1 MILKLKNSKG
11 FTMNLSKTNE
21 QAFEAL
27 IEKALV
33 GSTCEERDAANL
45 TKVDAQSPLLSS
57 IVGEFLRT
65 LIRILLSTCVVF
77 GLFWKRLKAIFSLL
91 GLIYNDNLHI
101 ENKSKVDCRETLHS
115 GLENDTIREMIRSVV
130 TGKVKVL

>member
-1 MILKLKNSKG
+1 
-11 FTMNLSKTNE
+11 MNLSKTNE

-65 LIRILLSTCVVF
+65 LIRILLSTCIVF
-77 GLFWKRLKAIFSLL
+77 VFFWKRLKAIFSLL

-101 ENKSKVDCRETLHS
+101 ENKSKVDCRETLYS
-115 GLENDTIREMIRSVV
+115 RLENDTIREMIRSVV
-130 TGKVKVL
+130 TGKVKVA